1 MGLGSTSA
9 PIFYKYINKR
19 EGFLNMIDQ
28 LQHQQRIRSFKGYRG
43 GGSSPPPAQQATN
56 TTTNQQPWAPAQP
69 YIKQGLEDASKVYA
83 QGPQQYTP
91 WSQVANFSPLQQSAM
106 TGIHN
111 YVNSAGTQNFMNTA
125 TNAFANNISGD
136 PNQLQQVAGS
146 GMGKLAGTLT
156 NNNLYDPAQAT
167 NQLAYGNNMNPYT
180 KTNVDSA
187 LRKLSDNFT
196 MNTLPG
202 LRRAAIGNGTYGSS
216 RNEIAEGAAAGA
228 LANEMLNTSSQMYG
242 NAYNATQQNA
252 LNALG
257 ESSNQQLTQA
267 GLTNQLFNTG
277 NTQNLN
283 SQSIGLNNY
292 QNILNMP
299 LSMLQQ
305 VGQVGLQKY
314 QQNQNVLNDA
324 TNKWNFVQQAPWDSF
339 AQFKNMIDNNTAYGG
354 SGSTNS
360 LSVTPTAPVSTA
372 GNITGGL
379 LTAASLASQFGGK

>member
-1 MGLGSTSA
+1 
-9 PIFYKYINKR
+9 
-19 EGFLNMIDQ
+19 MIEP
-28 LQHQQRIRSFKGYRG
+28 LQHQHRIRSFKGYRG
-43 GGSSPPPAQQATN
+43 GGSSPPPPAQQATN

-69 YIKQGLEDASKVYA
+69 YIKQGLEDATKLYA

-91 WSQVANFSPLQQSAM
+91 WSQVANFSPLQQSSM
-106 TGIHN
+106 NGIRD
-111 YVNSAGTQNFMNTA
+111 YATSAGTQNFMNTA
-125 TNAFANNISGD
+125 TNAFANNISGN

-167 NQLAYGNNMNPYT
+167 NQLAYGNNINPYT
-180 KTNVDSA
+180 KTSVDTA

-216 RNEIAEGAAAGA
+216 RNELAEGAAAGS

-242 NAYNATQQNA
+242 NAYNTAQQNA

-267 GLTNQLFNTG
+267 GLINHLFNAG

-292 QNILNMP
+292 QNVLNMP

-324 TNKWNFVQQAPWDSF
+324 TNKWNFTQQAPWDSF
-339 AQFKNMIDNNTAYGG
+339 AQFKNMIDNNTAYGA
-354 SGSTNS
+354 SGSSNG
-360 LSVTPTAPVSTA
+360 LSVTPAAPVSTA